1 MRSLLRR
8 RWRWAWE
15 LADHRYAPTVITD
28 MHLTLALLTA
38 TTGLAGFLAAYLSA
52 LDPGMA
58 GDARGAG
65 AAGAMDTAGATVEAI
80 TAVVASTV
88 DVGSSADVGLQV
100 DAASPAVPQAASTVE
115 LAVGFTAQHKVAST
129 VVAAG
134 AASTAAVVDTVAAD
148 IGNHRLNPEFL

>member
-88 DVGSSADVGLQV
+88 DVGLQV
-100 DAASPAVPQAASTVE
+100 DAASPAVRLAASTVE
-115 LAVGFTAQHKVAST
+115 LAVGSTARHGAAST
-129 VVAAG
+129 VVVVAAG
-134 AASTAAVVDTVAAD
+134 SMAAVVDTVVAD
-148 IGNHRLNPEFL
+148 TGNRGLNPEFL

>member
-1 MRSLLRR
+1 M
-8 RWRWAWE
+8 
-15 LADHRYAPTVITD
+15 
-28 MHLTLALLTA
+28 
-38 TTGLAGFLAAYLSA
+38 
-52 LDPGMA
+52 
-58 GDARGAG
+58 
-65 AAGAMDTAGATVEAI
+65 VEAF
-80 TAVVASTV
+80 TAVVASSV
-88 DVGSSADVGLQV
+88 GAGSSADVGVQV